1 MPTDI
6 DLLRTACERDLG
18 DPEQWLSSISY
29 PNSLALCVIDA
40 IYSTGA
46 RYVTVEKV
54 VGRYR
59 DHRTAQGGDADSDGL
74 TELLATMREL
84 GGPDPW
90 ASQIGNRRPTSSA
103 ANAPL
108 KAQAIAEVAEALV
121 ALGIDT
127 THDLRAVAADDERR
141 ARARAAWCA
150 TPGQRSGLTW
160 DYALKLAQIPGANA
174 GPVVVGYVAREIGTV
189 DSAGAAELIRRVAEA
204 AGWNAIE
211 LDHAIWRFESGR
223 PHQRAS

>member
-6 DLLRTACERDLG
+6 DLLHTACERDLG
-18 DPEQWLSSISY
+18 DPELWFSPIGY

-54 VGRYR
+54 IARYR
-59 DHRTAQGGDADSDGL
+59 DYRTAQDGDAESDGL
-74 TELLATMREL
+74 TELLATVREL

-90 ASQIGNRRPTSSA
+90 AAHIGNRRPTSSA

-108 KAQAIAEVAEALV
+108 KAVAITDVAEAL
-121 ALGIDT
+121 AAMGIDT
-127 THDLRAVAADDERR
+127 TDDLRTVVADDERR
-141 ARARAAWCA
+141 VQARAAWCTA
-150 TPGQRSGLTW
+150 PGQRSGLTW
-160 DYALKLAQIPGANA
+160 DYALKLAQLPGASA

-189 DSAGAAELIRRVAEA
+189 EAARAAELVRGVAEA
-204 AGWNAIE
+204 AGWNAIA

-223 PHQRAS
+223 PHQRVS